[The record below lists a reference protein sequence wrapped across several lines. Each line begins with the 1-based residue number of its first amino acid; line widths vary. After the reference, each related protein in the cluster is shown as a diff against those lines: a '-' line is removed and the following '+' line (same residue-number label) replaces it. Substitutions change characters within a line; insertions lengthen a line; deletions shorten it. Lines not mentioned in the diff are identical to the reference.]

1 MTEMTD
7 APADL
12 PDRDLLAGTSVI
24 LCTGAGGVGKTTT
37 AAALARQA
45 ALLGRRAVVVTID
58 PARRLADALGI
69 SGSLKGGRTS
79 GENLDLA
86 TVPVRVPLD
95 APGELWAM
103 MLDAAAMFDQ
113 VVREQ
118 AADPPQAE
126 RILANNFYRSIA
138 GSLGG
143 TQEYMASEVLH
154 RLHGDPRWDLVVV
167 DTPPSRAS
175 LRFLGAP
182 DVLSRFIEH
191 RAFRTMML
199 AGGAGGRIITAASQP
214 LLKMV
219 GSVVGGAALTDAV
232 AFFQAFSG
240 MEAGFRIRS
249 REVTEILSADST
261 AFVVVTTAQSDSVTE
276 AMWFRDQ
283 LIDGGHHP
291 RAIVVNRVHPR
302 WMEDGEIEDLRTW
315 MAAQM
320 LSEALDSEHEGALV
334 RNLEWLAATAD
345 SEAAQIVRLRAGV
358 HDLLV
363 AQVPLLATEVESPAG
378 LDVIGGHLRQQLMST
393 GA

>member
-1 MTEMTD
+1 
-7 APADL
+7 
-12 PDRDLLAGTSVI
+12 
-24 LCTGAGGVGKTTT
+24 
-37 AAALARQA
+37 
-45 ALLGRRAVVVTID
+45 
-58 PARRLADALGI
+58 
-69 SGSLKGGRTS
+69 
-79 GENLDLA
+79 
-86 TVPVRVPLD
+86 
-95 APGELWAM
+95 
-103 MLDAAAMFDQ
+103 
-113 VVREQ
+113 
-118 AADPPQAE
+118 
-126 RILANNFYRSIA
+126 
-138 GSLGG
+138 
-143 TQEYMASEVLH
+143 
-154 RLHGDPRWDLVVV
+154 
-167 DTPPSRAS
+167 
-175 LRFLGAP
+175 
-182 DVLSRFIEH
+182 
-191 RAFRTMML
+191 MML